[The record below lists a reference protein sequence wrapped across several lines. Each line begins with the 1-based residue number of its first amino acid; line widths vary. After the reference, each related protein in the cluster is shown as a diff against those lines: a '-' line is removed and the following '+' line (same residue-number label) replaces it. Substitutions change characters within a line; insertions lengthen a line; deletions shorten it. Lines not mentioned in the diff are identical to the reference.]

1 MSGHIFSSDVFS
13 VGVVSDT
20 HIPDRARNLPEAL
33 LKGLQENKI
42 DLILHAGDISIP
54 RVLDEL
60 GEIAPVLAVKG
71 NRDLLFGEDLPLV
84 RVLEING
91 YVVMLTHG
99 HMGMVSYWL
108 DKFQHLVSGYRSDR
122 YINRLMNAA
131 PNASVY
137 IFGHSHKSE
146 EIHVDE
152 KLFFNPGSA
161 TFSMPPET
169 RKSWGMLTF
178 YESGFTSTIK
188 YFD

>member
-1 MSGHIFSSDVFS
+1 M
-13 VGVVSDT
+13 SDT
-20 HIPDRARNLPEAL
+20 HIPDRARNLPPAL
-33 LKGLQENKI
+33 LKGLHANEV

-60 GEIAPVLAVKG
+60 GEIAPVIAVKG
-71 NRDLLFGEDLPLV
+71 NRDLLFGEELPLV
-84 RVLEING
+84 RMLEING
-91 YVVMLTHG
+91 FAVMLTHG
-99 HMGMVSYWL
+99 HMGLVSYWL

-122 YINRLMNAA
+122 YINRLINAA
-131 PNASVY
+131 PNATVY

-146 EIHVDE
+146 DIHVGE

-178 YESGFTSTIK
+178 SESGFASTIN
-188 YFD
+188 FFE